1 MTLVKQR
8 QFNFYQNLLKLG
20 EEESICRKLVSLF
33 HDLPMFDYY
42 RGLNEDAVKRSKTN
56 RLEQSRNN
64 TNTLSERYHHLIDLR
79 YNHII
84 YNSFLP
90 EYLRVIITRWRLSNH
105 DLRIETGR
113 YIRPILPRNMRVC
126 SVCVD
131 SVEDEEHA
139 LYHCQLY
146 DDVRRKFRNL
156 LDQYS
161 LVTEIFNPKT
171 VVDAC
176 QLGKFLLGIEEVRK
190 NLNLNTEDD

>member
-1 MTLVKQR
+1 M
-8 QFNFYQNLLKLG
+8 
-20 EEESICRKLVSLF
+20 
-33 HDLPMFDYY
+33 
-42 RGLNEDAVKRSKTN
+42 
-56 RLEQSRNN
+56 
-64 TNTLSERYHHLIDLR
+64 
-79 YNHII
+79 
-84 YNSFLP
+84 P

-131 SVEDEEHA
+131 YVEDEEHA

-146 DDVRRKFRNL
+146 DDARRKYRNL

-176 QLGKFLLGIEEVRK
+176 QLGKFLLDIEEVRK
-190 NLNLNTEDD
+190 NTEDD